1 MSLRTPTENK
11 NPMTHKRNDV
21 MLSKSEA
28 SAFRAKR
35 KQILRLRPQNDIQG
49 AMQFIHSIFKRGT
62 EDTKDPNVGARFKP
76 ALQLP

>member
-35 KQILRLRPQNDIQG
+35 KQILRLGLRMTSGEIES
-49 AMQFIHSIFKRGT
+49 MQSILEEGT
-62 EDTKDPNVGARFKP
+62 KIKIYLISCPSW
-76 ALQLP
+76 